1 MSLSRTSILATLIAI
16 IALTGA
22 GVLGACGDG
31 GDAAPPSASPDPVVL
46 RVDGRPIRQSAIDA
60 LRAEFRLGGTE
71 DTEARAQEE
80 AVRREFV
87 RREAERLEVG
97 ADAGEVTAR
106 RAQLVSQ
113 LGGEAALTAALAKI
127 PITDAQL
134 RSGLRDGVLRE
145 AVQDAKYGSLVASD
159 GQARAYYDEN
169 RAAFRREASA
179 HLEMIQVRAERIGES
194 ALRRLGEGR
203 PFDEVARQFSTDPES
218 KAAGGDVG
226 TVSLASLPAV
236 LRRAVLAAR
245 PGEVTGPVQGPGG
258 WYLIRVS
265 ELQRAGVAPFAD
277 VRPDIL
283 EELTR
288 SRRYAALEA
297 WLDAAREKASVE
309 TP

>member
-1 MSLSRTSILATLIAI
+1 MTLRRTSILAALSAL

-22 GVLGACGDG
+22 GVLVACGAG
-31 GDAAPPSASPDPVVL
+31 GDATPPSAPPDPVVL

-87 RREAERLEVG
+87 RREAERLDVGVDADEV
-97 ADAGEVTAR
+97 AAR

-113 LGGEAALTAALAKI
+113 LGGEEALSAALAKV

-145 AVQDAKYGSLVASD
+145 AVQDAKYGSIAVTG
-159 GQARAYYDEN
+159 GQARAYYDKH

-179 HLEMIQVRAERIGES
+179 HLEMIQVRAERIGET
-194 ALRRLGEGR
+194 ALRRLDEGR
-203 PFDEVARQFSTDPES
+203 PFAEVARQFSTDPES

-226 TVSLASLPAV
+226 TVTLASLPEV

-245 PGEVTGPVQGPGG
+245 PGEVTGPVEGPGG

-265 ELQRAGVAPFAD
+265 ELQRGGIAPFSS
-277 VRPDIL
+277 VRRDIV

-309 TP
+309 K

>member
-1 MSLSRTSILATLIAI
+1 MSLFRTSILAALSVIV
-16 IALTGA
+16 ALTGA
-22 GVLGACGDG
+22 GALAACGDG
-31 GDAAPPSASPDPVVL
+31 GDAASPSASPDPVVL

-71 DTEARAQEE
+71 DTEARALEE
-80 AVRREFV
+80 AVRREVV

-106 RAQLVSQ
+106 RARLVSQ
-113 LGGEAALTAALAKI
+113 LGGEEALTAALAKV

-145 AVQDAKYGSLVASD
+145 AVQDAKYGSLVATD
-159 GQARAYYDEN
+159 AQARAYYDEN
-169 RAAFRREASA
+169 RASFRREASA

-218 KAAGGDVG
+218 KAAGGDMG
-226 TVSLASLPAV
+226 TVTLASLPAV
-236 LRRAVLAAR
+236 LRRAVFAAR
-245 PGEVTGPVQGPGG
+245 PGEVTGPVEGPGG

-288 SRRYAALEA
+288 SRRYEALEA

-309 TP
+309 RF

>member
-1 MSLSRTSILATLIAI
+1 MSLSRTSILAALSAI
-16 IALTGA
+16 IALLGA
-22 GVLGACGDG
+22 GVLVACGAA
-31 GDAAPPSASPDPVVL
+31 GDADPPSASPDPVVL
-46 RVDGRPIRQSAIDA
+46 RVDGRPIHQSAIDA

-87 RREAERLEVG
+87 RREAERLEVAVD
-97 ADAGEVTAR
+97 ADEVAAR

-113 LGGEAALTAALAKI
+113 LGGEEALTAALARV

-145 AVQDAKYGSLVASD
+145 AVQDAKYGSLAATD
-159 GQARAYYDEN
+159 GQARAYYDKH
-169 RAAFRREASA
+169 RASFRREASA
-179 HLEMIQVRAERIGES
+179 HLEMIQVRAERIGET
-194 ALRRLGEGR
+194 ALRRLDEGR

-226 TVSLASLPAV
+226 TVSLASLPEV

-245 PGEVTGPVQGPGG
+245 PGEVTGPVEGPGG

-265 ELQRAGVAPFAD
+265 ELQRAGVAAFAA
-277 VRPDIL
+277 VRRDIV

-288 SRRYAALEA
+288 SRRYTALEA

-309 TP
+309 RL